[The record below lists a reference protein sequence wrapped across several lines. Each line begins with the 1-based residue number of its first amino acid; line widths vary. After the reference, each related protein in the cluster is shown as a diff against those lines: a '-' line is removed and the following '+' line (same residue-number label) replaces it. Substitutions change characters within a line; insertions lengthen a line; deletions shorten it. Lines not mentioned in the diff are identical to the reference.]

1 MEIVFQASRVPP
13 SAEEQ
18 AARLTLSAREP
29 CWKLKFGVPLWGTLI
44 SPSCGSRVDRTLTN
58 VGRGTALTTRRPLGT
73 NLFSF
78 LWNLDDYSAGM
89 GEEGFHLR
97 TPSPPHFPVQH
108 PAQLQIFYCYSTL
121 NMTRLPK
128 LNTDSCT
135 SKVIWFY
142 LQSFSFSYGSVINQ
156 EKIGV
161 INRILKFWS
170 CKYQFLWA
178 VPTTSLKLTWP

>member
-97 TPSPPHFPVQH
+97 TPSPPHFWNREDHSCSRSDPCHCFSMQATPALSCSLIFIINEKCHPDVQ
-108 PAQLQIFYCYSTL
+108 
-121 NMTRLPK
+121 
-128 LNTDSCT
+128 
-135 SKVIWFY
+135 
-142 LQSFSFSYGSVINQ
+142 
-156 EKIGV
+156 E
-161 INRILKFWS
+161 
-170 CKYQFLWA
+170 
-178 VPTTSLKLTWP
+178 